1 MMPGFHKRL
10 SNGGKPLGLMIHLA
24 RRPRDSLAA
33 QMISFLVHVL
43 FIGLIGTAAVLVVH
57 EHERDVW
64 LAYLLKLLVVI
75 VGSAAILHRL
85 PLS

>member
-1 MMPGFHKRL
+1 MPGFHKRL
-10 SNGGKPLGLMIHLA
+10 SWWETTWAHDNLA
-24 RRPRDSLAA
+24 HRPRDLLAA

-75 VGSAAILHRL
+75 VGSAAILHRW